1 MFTNRLF
8 DICHN
13 DGSICTSYI
22 QSNQEK
28 RLPDISSDLQ
38 EEEKQIIHALH
49 FLDGTRIGYNFFFFK
64 REQSLVVYRYLAVLV
79 I

>member
-1 MFTNRLF
+1 MFTYKLF
-8 DICHN
+8 SICHN

-49 FLDGTRIGYNFFFFK
+49 FLDGTRIGYNFFQ
-64 REQSLVVYRYLAVLV
+64 REPSLVVYRYLAVLV